1 MTHVIAYSRQ
11 QCKHLVSR
19 LNKRMDADFVG
30 INSEEGLNANDLKN
44 IDPGIIFFPH
54 WSNMIPVEIYEKYE
68 CIIFHMTDLPYGR
81 GGSPLQNLIIRGH
94 KETMISALRCVE
106 ELDAGPVYLK
116 KHLTLSGSAEEIFA
130 RTDESIEDMI
140 VEILRINPEP
150 IPQSGKAVVFKRRK
164 PEDGDWGEAKT
175 LNEVY
180 DYIRMLDAEGYPSAY
195 IRLGKYKLEFSR
207 AAQKDD
213 AIIAEVKITKEG
225 NNE

>member
-19 LNKRMDADFVG
+19 LNKRLDADFVG
-30 INSEEGLNANDLKN
+30 ISSAAGLIANDLKI

-54 WSNMIPVEIYEKYE
+54 WSNKIPAEIYGNYK

-106 ELDAGPVYLK
+106 GLDAGPVYLK
-116 KHLTLSGSAEEIFA
+116 KPLTLSGSAKEIFA
-130 RTDESIEDMI
+130 RTDELIEDMI
-140 VEILRINPEP
+140 VEILKTNPEP
-150 IPQSGKAVVFKRRK
+150 KPQSGEVVVFKRRK
-164 PEDGDWGEAKT
+164 PEDGDWGEVKT
-175 LNEVY
+175 LDEIY

-195 IRLGKYKLEFSR
+195 IHSGQYKLEFTK
-207 AAQKDD
+207 AARRDD
-213 AIIAEVKITKEG
+213 TVLAEVKITKEASD
-225 NNE
+225 E

>member
-140 VEILRINPEP
+140 VEILKTNPEP
-150 IPQSGKAVVFKRRK
+150 KPQSGKAVVFKRRK

>member
-140 VEILRINPEP
+140 VEILKTNPEP
-150 IPQSGKAVVFKRRK
+150 KPQSGKAVVFKRRK
-164 PEDGDWGEAKT
+164 PEDGDWGEAKN